1 MQWITGGREGEI
13 KRLIAQLSDPT
24 KRERAAQDLIHMG
37 AEAATGLSD
46 SLATRDPALRDLI
59 SQILVRI
66 GTPAAPSVHKALLTG
81 HPEVRA
87 RAAQILGVLQD
98 KGSISALLDAL
109 QGEFYT
115 VRVQAA
121 LALGQIRD
129 PQAISTLT
137 QALKD
142 REPEVR
148 AAACIALGKFAD
160 PRTFEAISN
169 ILLTDLQID
178 ARQAAAQALGET
190 KRTEAIPYLMEALRD
205 SYWWYERDQ
214 AVNHLLDAI
223 AKMGNAVVPSLIKAL
238 SDNEG
243 TVKKY
248 AALLLARLPDLRAL
262 EPLSISL
269 YDTHFDVCRASA
281 EALAAIGAPAMPIL
295 LDALHH
301 PEAWLRQQAVIGLT
315 KSRSAQVIPELLDS
329 LNDENRE
336 VRKQIIQ
343 SLGELRDPRALS
355 PLREIASSRTDK
367 EMAALARQALE
378 HMQ

>member
-1 MQWITGGREGEI
+1 MQWLTGGREGEI

-24 KRERAAQDLIHMG
+24 KRDRAAQDLIRLG
-37 AEAATGLSD
+37 AEAAPALSD
-46 SLATRDPALRDLI
+46 SLLTRDDLI

-66 GTPAAPSVHKALLTG
+66 GPPAAPPLCKTLTTAQ
-81 HPEVRA
+81 PEVRA
-87 RAAQILGVLQD
+87 HAAQILGVLKD
-98 KGSISALLDAL
+98 KSSIPALVDAL
-109 QGEFYT
+109 RGEFYT
-115 VRVQAA
+115 VRLQAA

-129 PQAISTLT
+129 PGSISALT

-160 PRTFEAISN
+160 PRTFEAISTV
-169 ILLTDLQID
+169 LLTDLQIE

-190 KRTEAIPYLMEALRD
+190 KRMEAIPYLMEALRD

-223 AKMGNAVVPSLIKAL
+223 AKMGNAVVPGLIEAL
-238 SDNEG
+238 SDHEG

-248 AALLLARLPDLRAL
+248 AALLLARIPDERAL

-281 EALAAIGAPAMPIL
+281 EALAAMGAPALPIL
-295 LDALHH
+295 LKALRH
-301 PEAWLRQQAVIGLT
+301 PEAWLRQQAVIGLA
-315 KSRSAQVIPELLDS
+315 KSRSAQVVPALLSS
-329 LNDENRE
+329 LNDENR
-336 VRKQIIQ
+336 
-343 SLGELRDPRALS
+343 
-355 PLREIASSRTDK
+355 
-367 EMAALARQALE
+367 
-378 HMQ
+378 

>member
-1 MQWITGGREGEI
+1 
-13 KRLIAQLSDPT
+13 
-24 KRERAAQDLIHMG
+24 MG
-37 AEAATGLSD
+37 AEAAPGLSD
-46 SLATRDPALRDLI
+46 SLATHDPALRDLI

-66 GTPAAPSVHKALLTG
+66 GPSAAPPVRKALTTA

-87 RAAQILGVLQD
+87 RAAQILGVIKD
-98 KGSISALLDAL
+98 RSSIPALLDAL
-109 QGEFYT
+109 RGEFYT

-121 LALGQIRD
+121 LALGQICD
-129 PQAISTLT
+129 PQTISALT

-142 REPEVR
+142 TEPEVR

-190 KRTEAIPYLMEALRD
+190 KRTEAIPYLMEALHD

-214 AVNHLLDAI
+214 AANHLLDAI
-223 AKMGNAVVPSLIKAL
+223 AEMGTAVVPSLIEAL

-248 AALLLARLPDLRAL
+248 AALLLARLPDQRAL

-281 EALAAIGAPAMPIL
+281 EALAAIGAPALPIL
-295 LDALHH
+295 LDALRH

-315 KSRSAQVIPELLDS
+315 KSRDPQVVPALLNMM
-329 LNDENRE
+329 NDENRD
-336 VRKQIIQ
+336 VRKQIIH

-378 HMQ
+378 HMR

>member
-37 AEAATGLSD
+37 AEAVPGLSD

-66 GTPAAPSVHKALLTG
+66 GPSAAPSVRKALITA

-87 RAAQILGVLQD
+87 RAAQILGVLKD
-98 KGSISALLDAL
+98 KSSIPALLDAL
-109 QGEFYT
+109 RGEFYT

-129 PQAISTLT
+129 PQAISALT

-178 ARQAAAQALGET
+178 ARQAAAQALGGT

-223 AKMGNAVVPSLIKAL
+223 AKMGNAVVPSLIEAL

-248 AALLLARLPDLRAL
+248 AALLLARLPDQRAL

-281 EALAAIGAPAMPIL
+281 EALASIGAPALPIL

-301 PEAWLRQQAVIGLT
+301 PEAWLRQQAVIGLA
-315 KSRSAQVIPELLDS
+315 KSRSAQVVPELLIS

-336 VRKQIIQ
+336 VRKQVIQ
-343 SLGELRDPRALS
+343 SLGELRDPRAL
-355 PLREIASSRTDK
+355 PVLQELAASRTDK

-378 HMQ
+378 HMR

>member
-1 MQWITGGREGEI
+1 
-13 KRLIAQLSDPT
+13 
-24 KRERAAQDLIHMG
+24 MG
-37 AEAATGLSD
+37 AEAAPGLSD
-46 SLATRDPALRDLI
+46 SLATHDPALRDLI

-66 GTPAAPSVHKALLTG
+66 GPSAAPPVRKALITA

-87 RAAQILGVLQD
+87 RAAQILGVIKD
-98 KGSISALLDAL
+98 RSSIPALSDAL
-109 QGEFYT
+109 RGEFYT

-121 LALGQIRD
+121 LALGQICD
-129 PQAISTLT
+129 PQTISALT

-142 REPEVR
+142 TEPEVR

-178 ARQAAAQALGET
+178 ARQAAAQALGGT
-190 KRTEAIPYLMEALRD
+190 KRMEAIPYLMEALHD

-214 AVNHLLDAI
+214 AANHLLDAI
-223 AKMGNAVVPSLIKAL
+223 AEMGTAVVPSLIEAL

-248 AALLLARLPDLRAL
+248 AALLLARLPDQRAL

-281 EALAAIGAPAMPIL
+281 EALAAIGAPALPIL
-295 LDALHH
+295 LDALRH

-315 KSRSAQVIPELLDS
+315 KSRDPQVVPALLNMM
-329 LNDENRE
+329 NDENRD
-336 VRKQIIQ
+336 VRKQIIH
-343 SLGELRDPRALS
+343 SLGELRDPRAL
-355 PLREIASSRTDK
+355 PVLQELAASRTDK

-378 HMQ
+378 HMR

>member
-1 MQWITGGREGEI
+1 M
-13 KRLIAQLSDPT
+13 SDPR
-24 KRERAAQDLIHMG
+24 KRERAAQDLIRIG
-37 AEAATGLSD
+37 ANAASGLSD
-46 SLATRDPALRDLI
+46 SLATHDPGLSDLI

-66 GTPAAPSVHKALLTG
+66 GPSAAPPLCKTLTTA
-81 HPEVRA
+81 HPEVRS
-87 RAAQILGVLQD
+87 RAAQILGVIKD
-98 KGSISALLDAL
+98 KSSIPALLDAL
-109 QGEFYT
+109 RGEFYT

-121 LALGQIRD
+121 LALGQIHD
-129 PQAISTLT
+129 PGSISDLT

-142 REPEVR
+142 KEPEVR

-169 ILLTDLQID
+169 ILLDDPQIE

-190 KRTEAIPYLMEALRD
+190 KRMEAIPYLMEALRD

-223 AKMGNAVVPSLIKAL
+223 AKMGNAVVPSLVEAL

-248 AALLLARLPDLRAL
+248 GALLLARVPDERAL

-281 EALAAIGAPAMPIL
+281 EALASIGAPALPIL
-295 LDALHH
+295 LEALRH
-301 PEAWLRQQAVIGLT
+301 PEAWIRQQAVIGLT
-315 KSRSAQVIPELLDS
+315 KSRDPQVVPALLNMM
-329 LNDENRE
+329 NDESRD
-336 VRKQIIQ
+336 VRKQILH
-343 SLGELRDPRALS
+343 SLGELRDPRAL
-355 PLREIASSRTDK
+355 PVLQELAASRTDR

-378 HMQ
+378 HIQ

>member
-1 MQWITGGREGEI
+1 
-13 KRLIAQLSDPT
+13 LSDPR
-24 KRERAAQDLIHMG
+24 KRERAAQDLIRIG
-37 AEAATGLSD
+37 ANAASGLSD
-46 SLATRDPALRDLI
+46 SLATHDPGLSDLI

-66 GTPAAPSVHKALLTG
+66 GPSAAPPLCKTLTTA
-81 HPEVRA
+81 HPEVRS
-87 RAAQILGVLQD
+87 RAAQILGVIKD
-98 KGSISALLDAL
+98 KSSIPALLDAL
-109 QGEFYT
+109 RGEFYT

-121 LALGQIRD
+121 LALGQIHD
-129 PQAISTLT
+129 PGSISDLT

-142 REPEVR
+142 KEPEVR

-169 ILLTDLQID
+169 ILLDDPQIE
-178 ARQAAAQALGET
+178 ARQAAAQALGGT
-190 KRTEAIPYLMEALRD
+190 KCMEAIPYLMEALRD

-223 AKMGNAVVPSLIKAL
+223 AKMGNAVVPSLVEAL

-248 AALLLARLPDLRAL
+248 GALLLARVPDERAL

-281 EALAAIGAPAMPIL
+281 EALASIGAPALPIL
-295 LDALHH
+295 LEALRH
-301 PEAWLRQQAVIGLT
+301 PEAWIRQQAVIGLT
-315 KSRSAQVIPELLDS
+315 KSRDPQVVPALLNMM
-329 LNDENRE
+329 NDESRD
-336 VRKQIIQ
+336 VRKQILH
-343 SLGELRDPRALS
+343 SLGELRDPRAL
-355 PLREIASSRTDK
+355 PVLQELAASRTDR

-378 HMQ
+378 HIQ